1 MRGASLLGALLAMS
15 ANTPP
20 MPGEPDPWA
29 AFSARPKSQSLGP
42 KEMAKMGKAAR
53 RAQAAHAKARF
64 RY

>member
-1 MRGASLLGALLAMS
+1 MKLGGLVGALLAVAS
-15 ANTPP
+15 NTPP